1 MSQTL
6 IQKDGE
12 VIANGK
18 RYKVPKGGATVV
30 QNTDGLWINGEQV
43 EDYKTESIIFS
54 FTTKCIEV
62 MLFSLSCTMIALII
76 YNFFI
81 K

>member
-1 MSQTL
+1 MNQL

-18 RYKVPKGGATVV
+18 RYKVPKGGARVI
-30 QNTDGLWINGEQV
+30 QNSDGLWINGEKV
-43 EDYKTESIIFS
+43 EDYKTEYNTFS
-54 FTTKCIEV
+54 FTAKCIEV
-62 MLFSLSCTMIALII
+62 MLFSSSCIMIALII

-81 K
+81 